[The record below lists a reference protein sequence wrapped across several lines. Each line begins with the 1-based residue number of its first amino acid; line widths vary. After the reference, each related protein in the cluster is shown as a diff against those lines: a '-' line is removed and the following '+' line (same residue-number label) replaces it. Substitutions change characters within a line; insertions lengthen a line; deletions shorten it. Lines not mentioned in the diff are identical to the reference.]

1 MGLFTRRIRMS
12 RSTPTTAARQTVRIP
27 KLCHHK
33 RAGLAYVTLG
43 GRQRYLGRWDPITD
57 RPTKAAQS
65 KFHKLMGEHLAAA
78 GAGDGTEHCETIAE
92 MCAAFVAFAH
102 AKYNGSSQMDLV
114 RSAIQCLLV
123 GYAADPPGAFNT
135 LQLLACRQ
143 RLLGRDLNRHVINRT
158 IRQIKRIF
166 RWAGTY
172 QRIDPMISHRLECV
186 EGLSWGEGGRESVE
200 RMPALWPQVQA
211 VEDLVARQVWAMIQ
225 LQWVTG
231 MRSQNVCEISTGRI
245 EMGDK
250 DVWFYTPVSDKAR
263 RRRKRGEKLV
273 IALGP
278 RAQEILGPWLRFDVN
293 EFLFSP
299 AEAEAEHRD
308 RRRAHRKT
316 PLWPSH
322 LARYGRQRRR
332 RSLQAPGDCYTSG
345 TYRRA
350 IRRACEQ
357 LYPLP
362 ATLAR
367 RKGEKPTAWRTRL
380 AGSEAGAEDLDAFIQ
395 RFWWTPHQLR
405 HAFATRAGD
414 VFDGELDTVA
424 AALGHKHVDT
434 TLLYAHLNKNKAAKV
449 ARRIG

>member
-1 MGLFTRRIRMS
+1 MS
-12 RSTPTTAARQTVRIP
+12 RSTPKTAATPKPRP
-27 KLCHHK
+27 KKLCHHK
-33 RAGLAYVTLG
+33 RAGLAYVTID
-43 GRQRYLGRWDPITD
+43 GRQVYLGRWDPITD
-57 RPTKAAQS
+57 RPTRAAQS
-65 KFHKLMGEHLAAA
+65 KYHKLMAEHLAA
-78 GAGDGTEHCETIAE
+78 GGGGDGDCKTIAE

-102 AKYNGSSQMDLV
+102 AKYAGSSQMDLV
-114 RSAIQCLLV
+114 KSALQCLLTS
-123 GYAADPPGAFNT
+123 YAADPPDAFNT

-143 RLLGRDLNRHVINRT
+143 VLLARDLTRCTINRT
-158 IRQIKRIF
+158 VRQIKRIF

-172 QRIDPMISHRLECV
+172 QRIDPMISHRLQCV
-186 EGLSWGEGGRESVE
+186 DGLSWGEGGRESVE
-200 RMPALWPQVQA
+200 RMPALWPQVEA
-211 VEDLVARQVWAMIQ
+211 VEDLVARQVWAMIR

-231 MRSQNVCEISTGRI
+231 MRSQNVCEISTGRLDMTGEI
-245 EMGDK
+245 
-250 DVWFYTPVSDKAR
+250 WFYTPVSDKVR
-263 RRRKRGEKLV
+263 RRRKRREKLT

-278 RAQEILGPWLRFDVN
+278 RAQEILSPWLRFDAG
-293 EFLFSP
+293 EYLFSP
-299 AEAEAEHRD
+299 AEAEAEHRER
-308 RRRAHRKT
+308 RRRARAT

-322 LARYGRQRRR
+322 VARYGRQRRR

-362 ATLAR
+362 APLER
-367 RKGEKPTAWRTRL
+367 RRAETHGTWRKRL
-380 AGSEAGAEDLDAFIQ
+380 AAAGAGEDLDAFLQ

-434 TLLYAHLNKNKAAKV
+434 TLLYAHLNRQKAAKV